1 MTDDLIS
8 RAEAMKELQ
17 MCAEYYKFAHEAHGF
32 ATVEW
37 CENLIPGRKAM
48 EILRNL
54 PAVDAEPEWIPV
66 SEKLPDEFDEYM
78 CTCIDKYT
86 ARLYTSA
93 VEFCPAKKNPW
104 VTGATVI
111 AWMEHP
117 KPYEAKK

>member
-48 EILRNL
+48 ETLRNL
-54 PAVDAEPEWIPV
+54 PTVDAEPVRHGHWIVEWETDDTRMLRCSKCRTIFNVGKGRDGNWCP
-66 SEKLPDEFDEYM
+66 ECGARMDEE
-78 CTCIDKYT
+78 
-86 ARLYTSA
+86 
-93 VEFCPAKKNPW
+93 
-104 VTGATVI
+104 
-111 AWMEHP
+111 
-117 KPYEAKK
+117 